1 MFSLEIRPLGH
12 FLFVYVSY
20 LKGVKKIR
28 HDECTLARRNSPA
41 YLIRSTL
48 VAIKYSLWQQV
59 YELYFDYLCIL

>member
-1 MFSLEIRPLGH
+1 MFSFEIRPLGH
-12 FLFVYVSY
+12 FFVVYVSY
-20 LKGVKKIR
+20 PKDVKKI
-28 HDECTLARRNSPA
+28 ECTLARRNSPA